1 MRPQAKII
9 GIGSY
14 LPEKVLANRDL
25 ERMVDTTDEW
35 IVSRTGIHERRIASP
50 LETPSLMGV
59 RAAESALAGFDV
71 SKIDLIIAA
80 TMTPDHHCC
89 PATAALVQAGLKIK
103 GVPVFDVQAA
113 CTGYL
118 YGLSTAKAFVE
129 SGMYQNVLLVATEK
143 MSSVIDFTDRSTC
156 VLFGDGASAAL
167 ISSKGPGLAI
177 GPIDLAGEG
186 DKAGL
191 IEVPVDKPYL
201 TMKGREVFKRAV
213 RLMAASCNACLERA
227 GLEQSEIS
235 WLVPHQANGRIMDA
249 LGRYLDV
256 PDDKVFRVIHKY
268 GNTSA
273 SSIGIALD
281 ELMQSN
287 KTRNGDH
294 FLLAAFG
301 AGLTWGAGLLTRSDD
316 RE

>member
-35 IVSRTGIHERRIASP
+35 IVSRTGIYERRIASP
-50 LETPSLMGV
+50 FETPSMMGV
-59 RAAESALAGFDV
+59 RAAESALAGLDV

-89 PATAALVQAGLKIK
+89 PSTAALVQAGLKIK

-156 VLFGDGASAAL
+156 VLFGDGASAAF

-186 DKAGL
+186 DKADL

-201 TMKGREVFKRAV
+201 MMKGREVFKHAV